1 MVNSSSDLDLN
12 LELFVVNKLK
22 KQAPASKLH
31 KLLEKKNNKFQRN
44 KANNR
49 TDKIWRDL
57 LDLVLWKTWRRQ
69 QQNADHQSK

>member
-1 MVNSSSDLDLN
+1 MVNSSSALDLN
-12 LELFVVNKLK
+12 LELFVVNELK

-49 TDKIWRDL
+49 TDKI
-57 LDLVLWKTWRRQ
+57 
-69 QQNADHQSK
+69 